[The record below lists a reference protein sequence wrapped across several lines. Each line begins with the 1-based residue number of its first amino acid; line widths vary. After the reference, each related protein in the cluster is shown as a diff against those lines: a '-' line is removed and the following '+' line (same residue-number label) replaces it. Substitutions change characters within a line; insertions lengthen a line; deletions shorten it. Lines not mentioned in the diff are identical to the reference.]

1 VGYEI
6 RALTQADMPAAWNL
20 GSTTFGYRD
29 RTMPPDWT
37 SDTPG
42 RHTFG
47 AFDETGRLVAKAV
60 DREQGHWFGGR
71 LVPTSGVA
79 GVAVAPEVRGHGL
92 ARLVLTRLLAN
103 ARERG
108 AVISTLFPTT
118 PFPYR
123 ALGWEDVGTLSYTSF
138 PATAFAGVRPAPG
151 HTLRPAAEEDVPAIY
166 SLYRAV
172 AQASNGL
179 MERSGPLFQTTPAEL
194 IDAFNGLTVA
204 MGPSGQIE
212 GYASWDRGEGY
223 NSEGKLTVHDLIG
236 STPGATATLLA
247 MLGRWASVAPTV
259 VMRLSDPDPARLFV
273 SQMLGKLEYHN
284 TWMLRVVDAAGAIA
298 ARGWPAPLAG
308 AADLELEDPECPW
321 NTGRYRLVLE
331 GGRGELTP
339 GGSGGAGFTAR
350 GLALWYAGAAD
361 PAQLRRAG
369 LLHGDPGADAL
380 LRAATAGPRPALLDY
395 F

>member
-6 RALTQADMPAAWNL
+6 RTLRDADMAAAWNL
-20 GSTTFGYRD
+20 ASTAFGYRD
-29 RTMPPDWT
+29 RPMPDNWT

-42 RHTFG
+42 RRTLG
-47 AFDETGRLVAKAV
+47 GFDETGRLVAKAV
-60 DREQGHWFGGR
+60 DREQGQWFGGR

-79 GVAVAPEVRGHGL
+79 GVAVAPEVRGRGL
-92 ARLVLTRLLAN
+92 ARLILTRLLTD

-123 ALGWEDVGTLSYTSF
+123 ALGWEDVGALTYTAF
-138 PATAFAGVRPAPG
+138 PATAFAGVRPAPEI
-151 HTLRPAAEEDVPAIY
+151 TLRPAAEEDVPAIH

-179 MERSGPLFQTTPAEL
+179 MERTGPLFQTTPAEL
-194 IDAFNGLTVA
+194 MEAFHGLTLA
-204 MGPSGQIE
+204 IGPSGQVE
-212 GYASWDRGEGY
+212 GYASWDRASGY
-223 NSEGKLTVHDLIG
+223 NVDGKLTVYDLIG
-236 STPGATATLLA
+236 STPAATAALLA

-259 VMRLSDPDPARLFV
+259 VMRLPDPDPARLFV
-273 SQMLGKLEYHN
+273 SQMLGKLDYHN

-298 ARGWPAPLAG
+298 ARGWPEPLHG
-308 AADLELEDPECPW
+308 TVDLELEDTQCPW
-321 NTGRYRLVLE
+321 NSGRYRLVLE

-339 GGSGGAGFTAR
+339 GGAGGPGFTAR
-350 GLALWYAGAAD
+350 GLALWYAGGTD

-369 LLHGDPGADAL
+369 LLHGDTGGDAL
-380 LRAATAGPRPALLDY
+380 LRAATAGPAPALLDY